1 MAESKLT
8 LDDLNSLPVLVIEL
22 SRDGRIAAVR
32 GTPGLQETLGKKL
45 IDSKLADTVFLDEWA
60 KLSQL
65 QREMILDL
73 GKSIGDPVLVGELLA
88 TQLPSNVTRKSGPG
102 SKAVRFK
109 LCYGFPEESG
119 AIKTILI
126 QMTPLIPQ
134 ASGGPSDGAESLIE
148 VRTAQERADA
158 ELLLQLHRCEAGL
171 LAIVEKEVSANLQ
184 TLGSMISSGD
194 IHSLDEY
201 RKIFHSVK
209 GATRQHGLLAF
220 SKIALEAEHVMKDAI
235 HTGTFAGGLPALQD
249 WLKRLDSEWSRI
261 RRFKA
266 LIT

>member
-1 MAESKLT
+1 MGESKLT

-22 SRDGRIAAVR
+22 DRESRITSVHGSSA
-32 GTPGLQETLGKKL
+32 LQSFLGKVL
-45 IDSKLADTVFLDEWA
+45 LDSKPADTVFLDEWTT
-60 KLSQL
+60 LSQL
-65 QREMILDL
+65 QREMILEL

-88 TQLPSNVTRKSGPG
+88 TQLPSTVTRKSGPG
-102 SKAVRFK
+102 SKAVRFQ

-126 QMTPLIPQ
+126 QMTPLAQQ
-134 ASGGPSDGAESLIE
+134 ASAGPSDGTESLIE

-171 LAIVEKEVSANLQ
+171 LAIVEKEVSGNIQ
-184 TLGSMISSGD
+184 TLASMISSGD
-194 IHSLDEY
+194 IRSLDEY

-220 SKIALEAEHVMKDAI
+220 SKIALEAEHAMKDAI
-235 HTGTFAGGLPALQD
+235 HTGAFAGGLPALQD
-249 WLKRLDSEWSRI
+249 WLKRLESEWSRI